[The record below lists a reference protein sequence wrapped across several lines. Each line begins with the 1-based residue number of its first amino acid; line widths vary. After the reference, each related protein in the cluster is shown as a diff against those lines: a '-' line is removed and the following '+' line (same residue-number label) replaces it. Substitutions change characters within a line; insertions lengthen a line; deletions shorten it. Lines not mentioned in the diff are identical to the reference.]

1 MDVYEYARAWAK
13 KNPEEAVK
21 IVEEES
27 GIKHE
32 TAQVVMERT
41 HLDIDPVPGAKQ
53 VEVLKGVGPI
63 LVESG
68 DVPSQSD
75 VDKALNSIVDDQFA
89 KKADS
94 AAVEKIAKVVE
105 K

>member
-1 MDVYEYARAWAK
+1 
-13 KNPEEAVK
+13 
-21 IVEEES
+21 
-27 GIKHE
+27 
-32 TAQVVMERT
+32 
-41 HLDIDPVPGAKQ
+41 
-53 VEVLKGVGPI
+53 
-63 LVESG
+63 
-68 DVPSQSD
+68 